1 DRFLDAK
8 YFVVTVRT
16 VKDACFMTIKPSISK
31 QFTIS
36 YIISV
41 VPLHG
46 EVATICTRSDMIAP
60 QSECRWTSLRDNR
73 RLSVFLLN
81 KSAWPYMAQPR
92 GSPQLFSSLL
102 LRAGQK
108 VILCQMRGAVY

>member
-1 DRFLDAK
+1 MAVDREQCPCVEYVDRFLDAK

-60 QSECRWTSLRDNR
+60 SIR
-73 RLSVFLLN
+73 
-81 KSAWPYMAQPR
+81 M
-92 GSPQLFSSLL
+92 
-102 LRAGQK
+102 
-108 VILCQMRGAVY
+108 